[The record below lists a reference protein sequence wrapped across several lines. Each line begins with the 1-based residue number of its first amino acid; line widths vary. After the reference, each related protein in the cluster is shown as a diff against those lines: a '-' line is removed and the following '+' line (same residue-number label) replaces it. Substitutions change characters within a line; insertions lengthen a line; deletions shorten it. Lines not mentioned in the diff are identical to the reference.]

1 MEDHNDE
8 VKVDKKEK
16 LEEKT
21 FEYDEK
27 REHLDWEQIRIDFSD
42 WLDEKPSD
50 PKTRFMRFQTT
61 LFHIFMAVLT
71 GGTYLAIYMMYY
83 LYKFSQTVSKK
94 DYKRTSYIKK
104 LEDGEEVVE
113 DSE

>member
-8 VKVDKKEK
+8 GEVDNTEN

-27 REHLDWEQIRIDFSD
+27 REHLDWEQIMIDFSD
-42 WLDEKPSD
+42 WLDQKPSD
-50 PKTRFMRFQTT
+50 PKSRFMRFQTT
-61 LFHIFMAVLT
+61 LFHIFMAVST
-71 GGTYLAIYMMYY
+71 GGAYLVAYMVYY
-83 LYKFSQTVSKK
+83 FYKFSQSVEDGK
-94 DYKRTSYIKK
+94 YKRTSYIKK

-113 DSE
+113 E